1 MVSLRS
7 ILAVCAALMVCACRT
22 SAPTEAACPDW
33 VITWMACPGSA
44 ARSDTLCQVYGPELG
59 CGLDRIAIDFANDRH
74 SRRSDIGRGARF
86 YSFVIAVTADGASQ
100 VAEDEAPQRPSH
112 LPFGF

>member
-22 SAPTEAACPDW
+22 SAPTETVCPDRI
-33 VITWMACPGSA
+33 ITWMACPGSA
-44 ARSDTLCQVYGPELG
+44 ARSGVVCQVYGPELG

-74 SRRSDIGRGARF
+74 SRRSDIEPRARF
-86 YSFVIAVTADGASQ
+86 YTFAIAVTASGASR
-100 VAEDEAPQRPSH
+100 VTGDEAPLRPSY
-112 LPFGF
+112 LPFDF